1 MGTQILRD
9 GGSCHIH
16 PLVSSAI
23 TVSFVLPLFPARFP
37 FPSPSPL
44 FSLSLS
50 LNGFLPASDEYK
62 EPQIHHYYCKLFG
75 YKDRSLNVTHVFP
88 QRCHIILF
96 SLHFGVQEAPKHR
109 LTQHKLGSVANGR
122 RTRTTNGSEERRERG
137 EGMKE
142 EGGTEFCSPKDDDS
156 HAARE
161 RTS

>member
-1 MGTQILRD
+1 MAAVGDLVAREARRARSACKTTREIEGAEIRNEEMPELDESEGETRNLIRVEKDMGTQILRD

-62 EPQIHHYYCKLFG
+62 EPQIHHYYCKMFG
-75 YKDRSLNVTHVFP
+75 YRDRDIT
-88 QRCHIILF
+88 
-96 SLHFGVQEAPKHR
+96 
-109 LTQHKLGSVANGR
+109 
-122 RTRTTNGSEERRERG
+122 
-137 EGMKE
+137 
-142 EGGTEFCSPKDDDS
+142 
-156 HAARE
+156 
-161 RTS
+161 